1 MPGMGRAAGS
11 AALVLVDEATPLA
24 GVRLAQQHAALLQQI
39 QVEHGLR
46 PPLII

>member
-24 GVRLAQQHAALLQQI
+24 SVRLAQHAALLQQI